1 MLQLIAAA
9 AFFCGIHFFI
19 SGSRLRDTL
28 VAIMGAKVFRAIFS
42 ILSIVG
48 LGWLIFAY
56 RQAPYVETWGQLA
69 GFKHLVAA
77 LMPLAFVFIVTG
89 IATPSPTVVGGERL
103 LSEDE
108 DEPAQGILR
117 ITRHPFLW
125 GVSLWALLHLI
136 VNGDAASLV
145 LFGSMLLLALGGT
158 YSIDNKRLRMYG
170 EAWEKFLT
178 VTSCVP
184 FRAIWEQRNTLRLD
198 EIGWKSPA
206 LALVIYVVVML
217 LHQRM
222 FGVAP
227 W

>member
-1 MLQLIAAA
+1 MLQLINAAI
-9 AFFCGIHFFI
+9 FFCGIHFFI
-19 SGSRLRDTL
+19 SGSRWRDAL
-28 VAIMGAKVFRAIFS
+28 VRRLGAPAFRAVFS
-42 ILSIVG
+42 LLSLVG

-56 RQAPYVETWGQLA
+56 RQAPYMETWGQLA
-69 GFKHLVAA
+69 GFKPVAA
-77 LMPLAFVFIVTG
+77 VLMPLAFLFIVVG
-89 IATPSPTVVGGERL
+89 VATPSPTVVGGERL
-103 LSEDE
+103 LDEDE
-108 DEPAQGILR
+108 DEPARGILR

-145 LFGSMLLLALGGT
+145 LFGSLLLLSLGGT
-158 YSIDNKRLRMYG
+158 YSIDNKRLRMHG
-170 EAWEKFLT
+170 EAWERFLA
-178 VTSCVP
+178 VTSVLP
-184 FRAIWEQRNTLRLD
+184 FRAIWDQRNDLRLD

-206 LALVIYVVVML
+206 LALALYAVAML

>member
-9 AFFCGIHFFI
+9 VFFCGIHFFI
-19 SGSRLRDTL
+19 SGSRLRDIL
-28 VAIMGAKVFRAIFS
+28 VRLLGAPAFRAIFS
-42 ILSIVG
+42 LLSLFG

-69 GFKHLVAA
+69 GFKPVAAA
-77 LMPLAFVFIVTG
+77 LMPLAFLFIVVG
-89 IATPSPTVVGGERL
+89 VATPSPTVVGGERL
-103 LSEDE
+103 LDEDE
-108 DEPAQGILR
+108 DEPARGILR

-136 VNGDAASLV
+136 ANGDAASLV
-145 LFGSMLLLALGGT
+145 LFGSLLLLSLGGT
-158 YSIDNKRLRMYG
+158 YSIDNKRLRLYG
-170 EAWEKFLT
+170 EAWEKFLA
-178 VTSCVP
+178 VTSVLP
-184 FRAIWEQRNTLRLD
+184 FRAIWDQRNDLRLD

-206 LALVIYVVVML
+206 LALALYAVAML